1 MNGES
6 LNGTDVVVWYG
17 AHFSHDIAH
26 EKPGEFG
33 HIVGPDLKLVK
44 W

>member
-1 MNGES
+1 
-6 LNGTDVVVWYG
+6 VVVWYG

-26 EKPGEFG
+26 EEPGEFG
-33 HIVGPDLKLVK
+33 HVVGPDLRRVK